1 MFEGEL
7 VDSLMNVSDD
17 SLIGV
22 SGNEHEGLK
31 GNLIRQQTFLNF
43 YWPVGKIIITSM
55 NDTFIPTIYIKLT
68 VTF

>member
-7 VDSLMNVSDD
+7 DVSDD

-31 GNLIRQQTFLNF
+31 PFAGEPNSITNISEFLLACRKN
-43 YWPVGKIIITSM
+43 
-55 NDTFIPTIYIKLT
+55 NHQLHE
-68 VTF
+68 